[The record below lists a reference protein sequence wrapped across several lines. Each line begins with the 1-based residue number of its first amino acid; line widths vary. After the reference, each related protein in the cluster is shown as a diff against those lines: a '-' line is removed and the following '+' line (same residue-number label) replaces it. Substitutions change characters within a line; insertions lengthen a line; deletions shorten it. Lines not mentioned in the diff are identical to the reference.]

1 MQKRIKT
8 SELSI
13 KVFQL
18 ILISTLIRCIIA
30 SSSELGNV
38 EAYYWTYAQ
47 HLQWNYFDH
56 PPIVG
61 WMIRLTTANLYLHN
75 EFFIRAGAI
84 ISSAVSTWLI
94 FMIGSKINNER
105 TGWFAALLYTSS
117 LYASLGAGAYILP
130 DSPQLVFWLLS
141 IYLLVKILH
150 SQQHQSNVIL
160 LWCYW
165 GIATGLCIM
174 CKVHGIF
181 LWLGLIL
188 YCMLLDHSLFKCRG
202 IYLSAFIT
210 MIIVSPIIIW
220 NLQNHFASYEF
231 HSHRVSLSGATI
243 HFERFIKQLLKLIL
257 ITNPVNFFLVCVC
270 FVSIRKILF
279 LKRDI
284 QIILCCSL
292 PLIFILLI
300 VSLFRETYPHWSGP
314 AWSTLLLI
322 PSVRLTSDPGNKTG
336 LVPNNIKWAL
346 AFVLIMGFSEILIT
360 NLYPGTSSKQKEG
373 LNFGKGDLSLDMFGW
388 KYAGG
393 KFDSL
398 YKQDIIHKRMPPG
411 APIIVSKWFPAA
423 HIDFY
428 IASLTKQQTIG
439 LGGVSDLH
447 QYYWTNKYKHPL
459 KSGDGAYYIVPSNLF
474 DYKVL
479 DKINNCFTSYEMPMV
494 IECIRNGLIC
504 KHVYVFR
511 LRGYKPGSYKM
522 DSLSDYQNDY

>member
-1 MQKRIKT
+1 MQPGIKK
-8 SELSI
+8 SELSK
-13 KVFQL
+13 KVFKL

-38 EAYYWTYAQ
+38 EAYYWTFAQ

-61 WMIRLTTANLYLHN
+61 WLIRLTTANLQLHS
-75 EFFIRAGAI
+75 EFFTRAGAI

-130 DSPQLVFWLLS
+130 DSPQLVFWFLS
-141 IYLLVKILH
+141 IFLLVKILH
-150 SQQHQSNVIL
+150 SKQPHSNLTL

-165 GIATGLCIM
+165 GIATGLCVM
-174 CKVHGIF
+174 CKAHGIF

-188 YCMLLDHSLFKCRG
+188 YCLLFDRSWFKCRG
-202 IYLSAFIT
+202 IYLSAIIT
-210 MIIVSPIIIW
+210 IVIVSPIIIW
-220 NLQNHFASYEF
+220 NLQNHFASYAF
-231 HSHRVSLSGATI
+231 HSHRVSLSDATI
-243 HFERFIKQLLKLIL
+243 HFERFAKQLLKMIL
-257 ITNPVNFFLVCVC
+257 ITNPVNFFLICICLVVY
-270 FVSIRKILF
+270 RKLSVW
-279 LKRDI
+279 KKDI
-284 QIILCCSL
+284 QLILCCSL
-292 PLIFILLI
+292 PLILLLLI

-322 PSVRLTSDPGNKTG
+322 PAIRLNMDPGNK
-336 LVPNNIKWAL
+336 VIPNNIKWAL
-346 AFVLIMGFSEILIT
+346 AFLLIVGFSEILIT
-360 NLYPGTSSKQKEG
+360 NLYPGTSSEQKEG
-373 LNFGKGDLSLDMFGW
+373 LNLGKGDLSLDMFGW
-388 KYAGG
+388 KYTGG

-398 YKQDIIHKRMPPG
+398 YKQDIIHKLMPPG

-439 LGGVSDLH
+439 LGGVFDLH
-447 QYYWTNKYKHPL
+447 QYYWTNKCKHPL
-459 KSGDGAYYIVPSNLF
+459 KSGDSAYYIVPSNLF
-474 DYKVL
+474 DYKIL
-479 DKINNCFTSYEMPMV
+479 DKINNCFSSYDMPMV
-494 IECIRNGLIC
+494 VEIFRNGLIC

-511 LRGYKPGSYKM
+511 LRGYKPGSYKK
-522 DSLSDYQNDY
+522 DSLLDYQHDY

>member
-61 WMIRLTTANLYLHN
+61 WVIRLTTANLYLHN

-188 YCMLLDHSLFKCRG
+188 YCLLFDRSWFKCRG

-210 MIIVSPIIIW
+210 MIMVSPIIIW

-257 ITNPVNFFLVCVC
+257 ITNPVNFFLICMC

-292 PLIFILLI
+292 PLIFILLF
-300 VSLFRETYPHWSGP
+300 SLIIQRNLSSLVGP
-314 AWSTLLLI
+314 GMEHSSAD
-322 PSVRLTSDPGNKTG
+322 SV
-336 LVPNNIKWAL
+336 
-346 AFVLIMGFSEILIT
+346 
-360 NLYPGTSSKQKEG
+360 
-373 LNFGKGDLSLDMFGW
+373 
-388 KYAGG
+388 
-393 KFDSL
+393 
-398 YKQDIIHKRMPPG
+398 H
-411 APIIVSKWFPAA
+411 PA
-423 HIDFY
+423 DF
-428 IASLTKQQTIG
+428 
-439 LGGVSDLH
+439 
-447 QYYWTNKYKHPL
+447 
-459 KSGDGAYYIVPSNLF
+459 
-474 DYKVL
+474 
-479 DKINNCFTSYEMPMV
+479 
-494 IECIRNGLIC
+494 
-504 KHVYVFR
+504 
-511 LRGYKPGSYKM
+511 
-522 DSLSDYQNDY
+522 